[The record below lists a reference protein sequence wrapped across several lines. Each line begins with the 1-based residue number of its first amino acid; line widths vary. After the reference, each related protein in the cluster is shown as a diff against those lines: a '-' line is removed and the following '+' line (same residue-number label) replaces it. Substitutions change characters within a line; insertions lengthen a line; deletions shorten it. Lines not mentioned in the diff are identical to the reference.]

1 MAFPGPDRDL
11 AIDLLE
17 GRTGAGGLFAEACRL
32 ARQGKGDV
40 ITYSRK
46 VFVPVTTLCRNRCEY
61 CTFHRTPEEGG
72 RYLEPEEALEVAV
85 AGAAKGCTEA
95 MLTMGDKPELRWAEA
110 RAFLDRHGHVSTIAY
125 AADLAG
131 RILEETSLFP
141 HVNPGVM
148 DDEAFALLRPVS
160 PSMGMMLESAS
171 ERLTEPGMAHG
182 RSPDKHPAVRI
193 ETIRA
198 AGRQRV
204 PFTTGL
210 LLGIGE
216 TAAETV
222 DSLFLLADLQQETGA
237 IQEVII
243 QNFRAKEGT
252 PMADAPEPSPELTA
266 TVAALARWI
275 LGPSANLQVPPNL
288 TERFE
293 RYLDAGIND
302 WGGVSPVTP
311 DWVNPESP
319 WPRLQRLRARTEEAG
334 FRLAQRLPVYP
345 EYISE
350 EWIDAA
356 LLPRLRAAADEDGYA
371 LESSRAVQ

>member
-1 MAFPGPDRDL
+1 MAFPAPERDL
-11 AIDLLE
+11 AVALLE
-17 GRTGAGGLFAEACRL
+17 GRADESGLFAEARRLCRE
-32 ARQGKGDV
+32 GKGDV

-61 CTFHRTPEEGG
+61 CTFYRSPREGG
-72 RYLEPEEALEVAV
+72 CYLEPDEALEVAI
-85 AGAAKGCTEA
+85 AGGAKGCTEA
-95 MLTMGDKPELRWAEA
+95 LLTLGDKPEDRWAAA
-110 RAFLDRHGHVSTIAY
+110 RAFLDQRGHSSTIAY
-125 AADLAG
+125 VAHLAG
-131 RILEETSLFP
+131 RILNETSLFP

-148 DDEAFALLRPVS
+148 DDEAVAMLRPVS
-160 PSMGMMLESAS
+160 PSMGLMLENAS
-171 ERLTEPGMAHG
+171 ERLSEPGMPHG
-182 RSPDKHPAVRI
+182 RSPDKDPAVRI

-210 LLGIGE
+210 LIGIGE
-216 TAAETV
+216 TAAEIV
-222 DSLFLLADLQQETGA
+222 DSLLLLVDLQKETGA

-243 QNFRAKEGT
+243 QNFRGKTGT
-252 PMADAPEPSPELTA
+252 PMADAPEPPPEFTA

-311 DWVNPESP
+311 DWVNPDSP
-319 WPRLQRLRARTEEAG
+319 WPRLQKLRARTEEAG
-334 FRLAQRLPVYP
+334 LRLVQRLPVYP
-345 EYISE
+345 EFIDE

-356 LLPRLRAAADEDGYA
+356 ILPRLRAAAADDGYA
-371 LESSRAVQ
+371 LEPSRAVL